1 MFSQTT
7 LFIRIPLFRYLFR
20 TILNIL
26 LPCKIKTMRSFKY
39 IITSVALLGS
49 ISNQAQV
56 ITREDSLNAGLV
68 AKNAPTV
75 ISGYGQAKVEYDL
88 KNRTGVAN
96 LTRNVLFLGHRFSNK
111 ISFFSEMEIEDA
123 KIAGGKPSG
132 EISMEQL
139 FVKFN
144 INRNNYIVGG
154 LFIPRIG
161 ITNENHLPTTFNSN
175 DRPFVEQFVIPATW
189 RELGI
194 SVYGQIPKIPGLNY
208 SAAIMNGLSSAG
220 FQQGSGLREGRFEG
234 SNATASNLAVTGAL
248 LYYVKHFRIQASTYY
263 GGTAGVSKKQGDS
276 LHIDYG
282 AFGTPV
288 SLSEVNVQYN
298 GTKGLHFKALG
309 TYVSIKDADKIN
321 LAYANNTPS
330 SMYGYYV
337 ELGYN
342 IFQTIDKLKT
352 QSMLVFARYESMD
365 LNASVPKNG
374 IEDGLQQKQY
384 IVAGLHYQ
392 PLKGVS
398 VKLDYV
404 YRVTGEYNK
413 TLYVTNPYATNT
425 PFYTNYH
432 FINLGIGYS
441 F

>member
-1 MFSQTT
+1 MLQPIKIIMTIA
-7 LFIRIPLFRYLFR
+7 LFAAI
-20 TILNIL
+20 
-26 LPCKIKTMRSFKY
+26 
-39 IITSVALLGS
+39 SVQS
-49 ISNQAQV
+49 QV
-56 ITREDSLNAGLV
+56 ITREDSLNAGIS
-68 AKNAPTV
+68 AKSIPTV

-88 KNRTGVAN
+88 NTSTGVAN
-96 LTRNVLFLGHRFSNK
+96 LTRNVLFLGHRFSNR
-111 ISFFSEMEIEDA
+111 ISFFSEMELEDA

-139 FVKFN
+139 FLKFN
-144 INRNNYIVGG
+144 INRNNYIIGG

-175 DRPFVEQFVIPATW
+175 DRPYVEQFVIPATW

-208 SAAIMNGLSSAG
+208 SAAIMNGLNSAG
-220 FQQGSGLREGRFEG
+220 FEQGSGLREGRFEG
-234 SNATASNLAVTGAL
+234 SNATASNLAITGSL
-248 LYYVKHFRIQASTYY
+248 LYYVKHFRIQASSYY
-263 GGTAGVSKKQGDS
+263 GGSAGLTKKQGDS
-276 LHIDYG
+276 LHLDYG

-288 SLSEVNVQYN
+288 SLSELNMQYN
-298 GTKGLHFKALG
+298 GPKGLRIRALG
-309 TYVSIKDADKIN
+309 CYTLIKDADKIN
-321 LAYANNTPS
+321 LAYANNTPI

-342 IFQTIDKLKT
+342 IFQPIEKLKT
-352 QSMLVFARYESMD
+352 QSMLLFARYESMD
-365 LNASVPKNG
+365 LNLTVPSNG
-374 IEDGLQQKQY
+374 EMDGLQQKQY
-384 IVAGLHYQ
+384 LVIGLHYQ

-404 YRVTGEYNK
+404 NRVTGEYNK
-413 TLYVTNPYATNT
+413 ALYVTNPYNVNT
-425 PFYTNYH
+425 LFNRVYQ